1 MSSRR
6 LRDYGEP
13 EVGMVVGEQ
22 QCLIEVS
29 AVEGGSAESCQDPR
43 AAVGKVFR
51 AYEPGQVM
59 LLPPSLDE
67 WLPAE
72 HLARFVDE
80 LVEQHLDLE
89 PLYAAHTN
97 VKGFPPYDP
106 RMMLKLLLYGY
117 VTGVR
122 SSRKLEAAC
131 VEQVAFRFLAAN
143 QTPDHRAFSRFRRRH
158 LAAMDSLFLQVLGLC
173 QTAGMVKLGNV
184 GLDGTKVRAN
194 ASRHKAMSYQ
204 RMVEREPELAAIV
217 KQILEEAEAVDQAE
231 DERYGDARGDE
242 LPEHL
247 RTKQGRLEAIRAAK
261 VQLEAEAAE
270 QAADQARGRER
281 RKAERRGED
290 PDDPAVVERC
300 EQAATDA
307 AATAVPKPKAQ
318 RNFTDPQSRIM
329 KTSDGSFHQCYNAQA
344 VVDETHQVI
353 VATELTAQAADAPHL
368 PGLLA
373 QTLANV
379 GTPARLL
386 ADAGY
391 WSQANYQ
398 TLCDA
403 GIDGYIATGRCKHN
417 EAVPAAPRGRIP
429 KDATPKQR
437 MARKLRTK
445 KGRAIYARRKVIP
458 EPVFGQMKTLQGAGQ
473 LLLRGHDAASAE
485 WKLHATVHNLRKL
498 FAHRDK
504 FPSRDRGSAPTTS
517 PAPRS
522 TVGDI
527 LTTLLSSP
535 HPTAA

>member
-1 MSSRR
+1 MSGCCR
-6 LRDYGEP
+6 RDYGRP
-13 EVGMVVGEQ
+13 EIGVVVGEQ
-22 QCLIEVS
+22 QRLVEVPVVECAS
-29 AVEGGSAESCQDPR
+29 AVAPPV

-51 AYEPGQVM
+51 DYQPGQVM

-67 WLPAE
+67 WLPPE

-89 PLYAAHTN
+89 PFYAAHTN

-122 SSRKLEAAC
+122 SSRALERAC

-158 LAAMDSLFLQVLGLC
+158 LSAMDGLFLQVLGLC

-194 ASRHKAMSYQ
+194 ASRHKAMSYA

-217 KQILEEAEAVDQAE
+217 KQILDEAEAVDAAE
-231 DERYGDARGDE
+231 DELYGDARGDE

-247 RTKQGRLEAIRAAK
+247 QTKQGRLEAIRAAK
-261 VQLEAEAAE
+261 AQLEAEAAE
-270 QAADQARGRER
+270 QAADQARARER
-281 RKAERRGED
+281 RKAERHGED
-290 PDDPAVVERC
+290 PEDPDVAVRC

-318 RNFTDPQSRIM
+318 RNFTDPESRIM

-344 VVDETHQVI
+344 VVDEAHQVI
-353 VATELTAQAADAPHL
+353 VATSLTAQAADAPHL

-379 GTPARLL
+379 GMPARFL

-391 WSQANYQ
+391 WSEANYQ
-398 TLCDA
+398 TLGDA
-403 GIDGYIATGRCKHN
+403 ETDGYIATGRLKHN
-417 EAVPAAPRGRIP
+417 EPVPAAPRGPIP

-473 LLLRGHDAASAE
+473 LLLRGHDAAAAE
-485 WKLHATVHNLRKL
+485 WKLHALAHNLRKL
-498 FAHRDK
+498 AAHRHK
-504 FPSRDRGSAPTTS
+504 LPEGSRGST
-517 PAPRS
+517 PAPKND
-522 TVGDI
+522 VGQALRRLAAA
-527 LTTLLSSP
+527 LTP
-535 HPTAA
+535 APAAA